1 MSAKDFKLTLT
12 VNKTPEEVF
21 TAINNVRSWW
31 SEDFKGQSEKLN
43 DVFEVTFF
51 GDVHYSKHKLVEV
64 IPHKRIVWEVLDSKL
79 NFLEDQSEWT
89 GTKNIFE
96 ISQEGKKT
104 KVQFTHVGLVPTSE
118 CYDDCYNGWNYYL
131 KESLVPFINTGK
143 GQPTPVGAKLEA

>member
-21 TAINNVRSWW
+21 TAINNIRAWW
-31 SEDFKGQSEKLN
+31 SEDFKGKSEKLN

-64 IPHKRIVWEVLDSKL
+64 IPNKKIVWEVLDSKL
-79 NFLEDQSEWT
+79 NFLKNKSEWT

-96 ISQEGKKT
+96 ISQDKNKT
-104 KVQFTHVGLVPTSE
+104 KIQFTHEGLVPTIE

-143 GQPTPVGAKLEA
+143 GQPTEVGAKLEA